1 MNNRIIKA
9 MEKRGYYYDDIDS
22 YKGYY
27 VFNGDYC
34 TRITFKTIREIE
46 EWMKYVILD

>member
-1 MNNRIIKA
+1 MNEKIIKA
-9 MEKRGYYYDDIDS
+9 MEKLGYYYDNINS

-34 TRITFKTIREIE
+34 TQMTFTTIKEIK
-46 EWMKYVILD
+46 EWLKYVVL

>member
-1 MNNRIIKA
+1 MNKSIIAA
-9 MEKRGYYYDDIDS
+9 MEKCGYYYDDINS

-34 TRITFKTIREIE
+34 TKMIFSTIAEIRD
-46 EWMKYVILD
+46 WLKHVVLD